1 MKTILSKLTVL
12 TLVLT
17 LAATTAA
24 TIPTVEDDGV
34 QVIHDG
40 PHNESCK
47 VP

>member
-34 QVIHDG
+34 QVINDG
-40 PHNESCK
+40 PHNEGFK